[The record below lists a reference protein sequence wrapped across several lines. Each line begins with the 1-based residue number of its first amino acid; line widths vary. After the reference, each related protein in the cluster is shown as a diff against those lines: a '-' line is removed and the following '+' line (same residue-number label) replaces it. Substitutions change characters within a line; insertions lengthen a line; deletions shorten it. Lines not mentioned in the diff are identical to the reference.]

1 MTQSLEIV
9 ICVVDLGEVGGFFW
23 TYRFNIDYTNLCYEV
38 VSANAKLLLFQK
50 NEQRLV

>member
-1 MTQSLEIV
+1 MTQSLEIM
-9 ICVVDLGEVGGFFW
+9 ICVLDLGEVGGFFW

-38 VSANAKLLLFQK
+38 VGANAKLLLFQK